1 MQSPRSFRRHLPL
14 RWLTILTVVA
24 LATAALVS
32 PAAAGPPVHSQFV
45 YTIEGDLI
53 DVCTFTVHVDATAN
67 VAATFFSDNSG
78 TLVRSQWHLVEQDT
92 FSANGKTLVSLPYPF
107 NGQMFY
113 DSSGNPT
120 QIYTSG
126 VSARVPLPDGGTFFS
141 AGRIDWANHPN
152 AVFVINPDHGHSG
165 NLDAFCAA
173 LAP

>member
-1 MQSPRSFRRHLPL
+1 
-14 RWLTILTVVA
+14 
-24 LATAALVS
+24 
-32 PAAAGPPVHSQFV
+32 
-45 YTIEGDLI
+45 
-53 DVCTFTVHVDATAN
+53 VCLFTVHVDAIAN
-67 VAATFFSDNSG
+67 VAVTFFSNNSG

-92 FSANGKTLVSLPYPF
+92 FSANGKTLVSLPYTF

-113 DSSGNPT
+113 DSGGYPA

-126 VSARVPLPDGGTFFS
+126 VSARVPLPDGSTFFS

-152 AVFVINPDHGHSG
+152 AAFVINPDYGHSG